1 MSISKLIPLIADNL
15 NKARNAYFDTYSGQW
30 VNGFTHA
37 ECRSFTKEFLDYAPH
52 KLAAEKQLN
61 LSLFGK
67 FSVLDEA
74 SPETQKGIH
83 ISFRPAPKFVRLVE
97 QTPKA
102 KTTSIKKEI
111 SEKFGWT
118 QESTVENF
126 DAIQHEICAALVK
139 KGDFTIQQLGTF
151 LITNDETPATKLSST
166 VRFRPKPYLQDLLST
181 LTDKQV
187 NKMITDRE
195 KKRASRKKPA
205 VSSGSLDRKRLARVR
220 KLLHSR
226 DPDNVAMAILVLE
239 QVALPEDYVAVFE
252 TSGLIERLLRA
263 DSPAVVDAAAKIAVA
278 SKNESVFDRFC
289 EMIGLGD
296 ATCLDIGGRP
306 GWDRRGAWIFSFPA
320 SLPPH
325 PLWWNTGH
333 PEWIS
338 SIAVEAF
345 FRDPRNQSVE
355 SISFH
360 DLSNLT
366 YLRLVGLSQLS
377 VVELNLGLTSLHLE
391 DLPAL
396 EQAGIFAPGLV
407 ELSFSGMENLK
418 QLELSCSISALP
430 KEIGDLCALE
440 ELSLTGI
447 LFKSL
452 PDSIGQLSNLKN
464 LNLSGSGLTNLPDSI
479 GLLSQLESLSLNCPA
494 LTYLPDS
501 IGQLSQLQSLDLSGS
516 SLTDLPESIG
526 QLSQL
531 QNLNLNGSGV
541 TRLPGSIGGLTSLTS
556 LDLSSTYLVN
566 IPAGIGQMKSL
577 QHLILP
583 TTLESIPHEIG
594 CLTALESMW
603 FGPSQWGWES
613 DKPDAVANMRIIL
626 DLCRQLEGAVKC

>member
-1 MSISKLIPLIADNL
+1 
-15 NKARNAYFDTYSGQW
+15 
-30 VNGFTHA
+30 
-37 ECRSFTKEFLDYAPH
+37 
-52 KLAAEKQLN
+52 
-61 LSLFGK
+61 
-67 FSVLDEA
+67 
-74 SPETQKGIH
+74 
-83 ISFRPAPKFVRLVE
+83 
-97 QTPKA
+97 
-102 KTTSIKKEI
+102 
-111 SEKFGWT
+111 
-118 QESTVENF
+118 
-126 DAIQHEICAALVK
+126 
-139 KGDFTIQQLGTF
+139 
-151 LITNDETPATKLSST
+151 
-166 VRFRPKPYLQDLLST
+166 
-181 LTDKQV
+181 
-187 NKMITDRE
+187 
-195 KKRASRKKPA
+195 
-205 VSSGSLDRKRLARVR
+205 
-220 KLLHSR
+220 
-226 DPDNVAMAILVLE
+226 MAILVLE

-296 ATCLDIGGRP
+296 ATCLDIGARP
-306 GWDRRGAWIFSFPA
+306 GWDRR
-320 SLPPH
+320 
-325 PLWWNTGH
+325 GH

-464 LNLSGSGLTNLPDSI
+464 LNLSGSGLTHLPD
-479 GLLSQLESLSLNCPA
+479 
-494 LTYLPDS
+494 
-501 IGQLSQLQSLDLSGS
+501 
-516 SLTDLPESIG
+516 SIG

-541 TRLPGSIGGLTSLTS
+541 TRLPESIGGLTSLTS

-594 CLTALESMW
+594 CLTALETMW

-613 DKPDAVANMRIIL
+613 DKPDAVANRRIIL

>member
-1 MSISKLIPLIADNL
+1 MSISKLIPLVADKL
-15 NKARNAYFDTYSGQW
+15 NQARGAYYDARYGW

-37 ECRSFTKEFLDYAPH
+37 ECRSFANEFLDYAPY

-67 FSVLDEA
+67 LSVLDES
-74 SPETQKGIH
+74 SPDSEKGIH
-83 ISFRPAPKFVRLVE
+83 ISFRPAPKLIRLIE
-97 QTPKA
+97 QTQNA
-102 KTTSIKKEI
+102 KTSSLKKVVAEKIGVTLESAAEI
-111 SEKFGWT
+111 IDVV
-118 QESTVENF
+118 Q
-126 DAIQHEICAALVK
+126 QEICATLVK
-139 KGDFTIQQLGTF
+139 SGKITIQQLGTF
-151 LITNDETPATKLSST
+151 LVTNDEAPETKMIST
-166 VRFRPKPYLQDLLST
+166 VRFRPKPYLKDLLST

-187 NKMITDRE
+187 NKMITARE

-252 TSGLIERLLRA
+252 TSGLIERLLRS

-278 SKNESVFDRFC
+278 AKNDSVFDRFC
-289 EMIGLGD
+289 EMIGLKSKQ
-296 ATCLDIGGRP
+296 AIENSESSSPYLDI
-306 GWDRRGAWIFSFPA
+306 S
-320 SLPPH
+320 
-325 PLWWNTGH
+325 GH
-333 PEWIS
+333 FRDWIS
-338 SIAVEAF
+338 SSVVEEF
-345 FRDPRNQSVE
+345 IGDTRNKTLE
-355 SISFH
+355 RISLKR
-360 DLSNLT
+360 LSNLT

-377 VVELNLGLTSLHLE
+377 VVELNLGITALHLE

-396 EQAGIFAPGLV
+396 EQADIFAPDLV

-452 PDSIGQLSNLKN
+452 PDSIGQLSELKN
-464 LNLSGSGLTNLPDSI
+464 LNLSGSGLAHLPDSI
-479 GLLSQLESLSLNCPA
+479 GQLSHLESLCLNCPA
-494 LTYLPDS
+494 LTHLPDS
-501 IGQLSQLQSLDLSGS
+501 IGQLSQLESLDLSGS

-531 QNLNLNGSGV
+531 QTLDLSGSGL
-541 TRLPGSIGGLTSLTS
+541 THLPDSIGGLTSLTS
-556 LDLSSTYLVN
+556 LDLSSTCLVN
-566 IPAGIGQMKSL
+566 IPKAIGQLSSL

-583 TTLESIPHEIG
+583 TTIERIPHEIG
-594 CLTALESMW
+594 RLSALKTMC
-603 FGPSQWGWES
+603 FGHEGAYES
-613 DKPDAVANMRIIL
+613 DEPHAMANMRIIF
-626 DLCRQLEGAVKC
+626 DLCRQLEGAVKG